1 MKEEISLYDIL
12 KQLYSI
18 SGILIDVYSLDGES
32 LARYPDRGA
41 ELCRLVNEDPKG
53 CARCG
58 RANQE
63 GFARVRKEH
72 KVHIYKCH
80 MGLYEAVVP
89 LYYYG
94 TLAGYMMMGQML
106 EKGEEART
114 EVIEKAENLG
124 LGTTEA
130 IKSAVEDLVQ
140 IDLEEIETFVT
151 LCRICADYITN
162 HHQFPVSA
170 GDMAEEVRLYLEEHY
185 GEKITLKRLCGWFG
199 YSKTRLNQLF
209 RESMGMSIYHCLMEI
224 RMEKAKESLKKSE
237 KSIYSIAQE
246 CGFSDQ
252 NYFARQFKKHTGCTP
267 GEYRRNS

>member
-41 ELCRLVNEDPKG
+41 ELCRLVNEDPRG
-53 CARCG
+53 CVRCG

-63 GFARVRKEH
+63 GFAQVRKEH

-106 EKGEEART
+106 EKGE
-114 EVIEKAENLG
+114 KAC
-124 LGTTEA
+124 
-130 IKSAVEDLVQ
+130 S
-140 IDLEEIETFVT
+140 
-151 LCRICADYITN
+151 CR
-162 HHQFPVSA
+162 S
-170 GDMAEEVRLYLEEHY
+170 
-185 GEKITLKRLCGWFG
+185 
-199 YSKTRLNQLF
+199 
-209 RESMGMSIYHCLMEI
+209 
-224 RMEKAKESLKKSE
+224 
-237 KSIYSIAQE
+237 
-246 CGFSDQ
+246 
-252 NYFARQFKKHTGCTP
+252 
-267 GEYRRNS
+267 

>member
-41 ELCRLVNEDPKG
+41 ELCRLVNEDPRG
-53 CARCG
+53 CVRCG

-63 GFARVRKEH
+63 GFAQVRKEH

-106 EKGEEART
+106 EKGEEARA
-114 EVIEKAENLG
+114 EVIEKAKSLG
-124 LGTTEA
+124 LGSSETIE
-130 IKSAVEDLVQ
+130 SAVDGLVQ

-170 GDMAEEVRLYLEEHY
+170 GDIAEEVRLYLEEHY
-185 GEKITLKRLCGWFG
+185 GEKITLKRLCSWFG